1 MVPDMVG
8 ISMRIGVLSDTHI
21 HLAEEIPQGIV
32 RAFSNVDLIV
42 HAGDFV
48 DVAVLEGLKRLGE
61 VKAVHG
67 NMDSMNLRDL
77 LPEKELMVVE
87 GKKIGII
94 HGWGGPEGIELK
106 IRARFDDVD
115 IIIYGHSH
123 RAKIEQIGNVL
134 FFNPGPGYQSFG
146 ILTIEEDVQG
156 DIIKI

>member
-1 MVPDMVG
+1 MK
-8 ISMRIGVLSDTHI
+8 IGVLSDTHI

-32 RAFSNVDLIV
+32 RALSNVDLIV

-67 NMDSMNLRDL
+67 NIDSMKLRSL
-77 LPEKELMVVE
+77 LPEKEHLVAG

-94 HGWGGPEGIELK
+94 HGWGGPEGIEQK
-106 IRARFDDVD
+106 IRTRFEDVD

-123 RAKIEQIGNVL
+123 RARIERIGDVL
-134 FFNPGPGYQSFG
+134 FFNPGPGFYSFG
-146 ILTIEEDVQG
+146 ILTIEEEVKG
-156 DIIKI
+156 EIIKI